1 VALVADGSVRR
12 WCCTPVARRR
22 SLTTSD
28 GSGPCGTNRI
38 RKSPSSLCAAP
49 TWPFWSFLA
58 ERSTADRSRD
68 RLEREREAERP
79 GRGPGL
85 GVTPSRSAQRLGANR
100 SGHVYRLCA
109 RAIRRSTSTTAHV
122 PRNPEGVPVYSA
134 KRISNQR
141 YRLERAASGDSR
153 GPVTPLCEAEFACSA
168 EGFLPV

>member
-1 VALVADGSVRR
+1 MRTARCDGG
-12 WCCTPVARRR
+12 VARPLHAEDH
-22 SLTTSD
+22 SPPPTEAAHAGPTE
-28 GSGPCGTNRI
+28 SGRVPRASVPPLPGRFG
-38 RKSPSSLCAAP
+38 RFSPSDRRL
-49 TWPFWSFLA
+49 
-58 ERSTADRSRD
+58 TAVAT
-68 RLEREREAERP
+68 RLEREREAESP